1 MNSAKY
7 TPRAESKEREDFIKL
22 IPAPDEVFIAAAKRA
37 VIISGL
43 SKETIEALHPEK
55 EPERSLR

>member
-7 TPRAESKEREDFIKL
+7 ESKAESKEREDFIKL

-37 VIISGL
+37 VVIAGL
-43 SKETIEALHPEK
+43 SDETVEALHPEK
-55 EPERSLR
+55 EPEHSLR